1 MTLITVFS
9 APKPFTDPHI
19 AVIQRNAICSWTLL
33 PEVEVILFG
42 DEPGLAEAAR
52 DLGVIHI
59 PNVTRSATGAPLIS
73 SMFSL
78 AREHSASPLLAIV
91 NTDIL
96 LFPDFVEA
104 ARNVSSQRQKFVMMG
119 QRWDLD
125 VTAPLDFSEGWQNRL
140 RSAVHS
146 QGELHRPAGSDYFL
160 FPLSTYHALPAFVI
174 GRAGWDNWMIY
185 HARKSGFPAI
195 DATHDVTIVHQNHDY
210 RHLPGGQPHYD
221 HPETDENVRLA
232 GGRAM
237 TRFTLL
243 DADCRLAEGR
253 IRPQPLTGERLLR
266 RIIFFPLLAF
276 GSAKLTDWA
285 WRRYKQSQK
294 SKVKSQTLDL

>member
-1 MTLITVFS
+1 MSLITVFS
-9 APKPFTDPHI
+9 APKPFTDPHV
-19 AVIQRNAICSWTLL
+19 AVIQRNAIQSWTLL
-33 PEVEVILFG
+33 PDVDVLLFG
-42 DEPGLAEAAR
+42 EETGLAEAAR
-52 DLGVIHI
+52 DLGVTHLRDI
-59 PNVTRSATGAPLIS
+59 PRSPSGAPLIS
-73 SMFSL
+73 SMFTL

-91 NTDIL
+91 NADIL

-104 ARNVSSQRQKFVMMG
+104 ARKVAAQRQKFVMMG

-125 VTAPLDFSEGWQNRL
+125 VTEPLDFSDGWVESL
-140 RSAVHS
+140 RSKVKS
-146 QGELHRPAGSDYFL
+146 QGKLHRPAGSDYFL
-160 FPLSTYHALPAFVI
+160 FPIANYHSLPDFVI

-232 GGRAM
+232 GGRAV

-243 DADCRLAEGR
+243 DTDKRLVNGR
-253 IRPQPLTGERLLR
+253 IIPQVLTGERLLR

-276 GSAKLTDWA
+276 NSVKLTDWL

-294 SKVKSQTLDL
+294 SVTRPLT